1 MCFKNR
7 HKKASDTI
15 SWEFIIITGLKAILV
30 YSFMVRWI
38 EVCISTTHF
47 LVAMNG
53 ELHRFF
59 PSFRGLQQGDHLS
72 SYLFVLVV

>member
-1 MCFKNR
+1 MCFKNK

-15 SWEFIIITGLKAILV
+15 SWEFIITGLKAILV
-30 YSFMVRWI
+30 YSFTVRWI
-38 EVCISTTHF
+38 KVCISTTHF
-47 LVAMNG
+47 LMTMNE

-59 PSFRGLQQGDHLS
+59 PSFRGLQQGDPLS

>member
-7 HKKASDTI
+7 HKKAFDTI
-15 SWEFIIITGLKAILV
+15 SWEFIITGLKAILV

-38 EVCISTTHF
+38 EVYISTTHF
-47 LVAMNG
+47 LVAMSG

-59 PSFRGLQQGDHLS
+59 PSSRGLQQGDPLS